1 GKKQFTLLSVLDRT
15 VTPMGHRFLR
25 NNLTEPLIS
34 ADEISWR
41 QEKVQFYFDDSNRL
55 NQTRTGL
62 KSILDIERFASRI
75 VMGKANACDFIALKQ
90 SLFAYAE
97 LVNSGLIEGDNAHNA
112 LRMANQIDTTIVDEP
127 SPVFND
133 GNLIKRGFN
142 NELDKDYRLKENFQ
156 GILDEYIEEERRA
169 SGIENLKVRYNRK
182 NGYYL
187 EVSRGK
193 LDIVPDY
200 FIRKRSLVNGDRF
213 TTEKLSQ
220 LELDCVSVADRIIES
235 ERALFFAFRNEFA
248 QNISVLH
255 EISAEVARGDFFS
268 TLAFCAKEYNWVC
281 PTVDD
286 SDLLMIKN
294 GRHPVV
300 ENNLPIG
307 EFVPNDLTLDEKF
320 FALITGPNMAGK
332 STFLRQSALMVILA
346 QIGSFIPAEEA
357 RIGIVKRIFCRVGAQ
372 DNLAN
377 GESTFLVEMN
387 ETGNI
392 LRNATSKSLIL
403 MDEIGRGTSTEDGLS
418 IAQAVMEFLL
428 DVVGAKTLFATH
440 YHELTRIEHPKM
452 TLLCPDVVE
461 ENDNV
466 IFTRKMNEG
475 ASKNSYGIHV
485 AKLAGLPS
493 PVILRATQLL
503 NKFLSNKG
511 ESHPVEKK
519 ISQKKEVLP
528 SSSLFP
534 ISEIILNELSS
545 VDCNKLTPLEALM
558 KISRWQEELR

>member
-1 GKKQFTLLSVLDRT
+1 
-15 VTPMGHRFLR
+15 
-25 NNLTEPLIS
+25 
-34 ADEISWR
+34 
-41 QEKVQFYFDDSNRL
+41 
-55 NQTRTGL
+55 
-62 KSILDIERFASRI
+62 
-75 VMGKANACDFIALKQ
+75 
-90 SLFAYAE
+90 
-97 LVNSGLIEGDNAHNA
+97 
-112 LRMANQIDTTIVDEP
+112 
-127 SPVFND
+127 
-133 GNLIKRGFN
+133 
-142 NELDKDYRLKENFQ
+142 
-156 GILDEYIEEERRA
+156 
-169 SGIENLKVRYNRK
+169 
-182 NGYYL
+182 
-187 EVSRGK
+187 
-193 LDIVPDY
+193 
-200 FIRKRSLVNGDRF
+200 
-213 TTEKLSQ
+213 
-220 LELDCVSVADRIIES
+220 
-235 ERALFFAFRNEFA
+235 
-248 QNISVLH
+248 
-255 EISAEVARGDFFS
+255 
-268 TLAFCAKEYNWVC
+268 
-281 PTVDD
+281 
-286 SDLLMIKN
+286 
-294 GRHPVV
+294 
-300 ENNLPIG
+300 
-307 EFVPNDLTLDEKF
+307 
-320 FALITGPNMAGK
+320 MAGK

-357 RIGIVKRIFCRVGAQ
+357 RIGIVERIFCRVGAQ
-372 DNLAN
+372 DNLAK

-503 NKFLSNKG
+503 NKFLSNKA
-511 ESHPVEKK
+511 EIHPSEKK
-519 ISQKKEVLP
+519 ISQKKVP
-528 SSSLFP
+528 SSSSLFP